1 MSGFLKKLGKGI
13 EKAAHNAAN
22 PKELEHLDDI
32 VEDELKKFD
41 NFLKELTN
49 DGTPLNE
56 EQSAKLEKQKF
67 EEAEDNYEKRA
78 HKSTGRKAE
87 DKDDNIS
94 VRLRQLQRGLK
105 ARKGKIFA
113 KFSGAVGDLK
123 AQAAETLSNCVE
135 SLQSFEE
142 DTRAKLPLLSSA
154 IEAEYKNLRRGL
166 DDQINTS
173 FPDGINGL
181 DNYDDDLPEGTPSYK
196 EFVGKFRESRE
207 QMLAANESAKES
219 AKLQIRDGFLDD
231 LKAAIAEIDELPIG
245 FLTEEE
251 SAELKNRMKGAVSLD
266 I

>member
-22 PKELEHLDDI
+22 PKELEHLDNI
-32 VEDELKKFD
+32 VEDELKDFD
-41 NFLKELTN
+41 RFVNGLQN

-56 EQSAKLEKQKF
+56 EQATELENKKF
-67 EEAEDNYEKRA
+67 QEAEDNYERRA

-94 VRLRQLQRGLK
+94 VRLRQLKRGLN

-113 KFSGAVGDLK
+113 KFSGTVGDLK
-123 AQAAETLSNCVE
+123 GQAATTLSNCVE
-135 SLQSFEE
+135 SLNAFEE
-142 DTRAKLPLLSSA
+142 DTREKLPLLSST
-154 IEAEYKNLRRGL
+154 IESEYASLRRNL
-166 DDQINTS
+166 DDQINSS

-181 DNYDDDLPEGTPSYK
+181 DNYDDSLPDGIPSYK
-196 EFVGKFRESRE
+196 QFVENFEASKAAIN
-207 QMLAANESAKES
+207 AANDAAKE
-219 AKLQIRDGFLDD
+219 ATKAQIKDGFLDD

-251 SAELKNRMKGAVSLD
+251 AADLKNRMKLAVNLE